1 MGILTRSS
9 TSGGVLKGYCVVY
22 IGENQMKRVV
32 VPVSYL
38 NQPSFQNLLAQ
49 AEEEFGFDHP
59 IGGLTVH
66 CKEDVFIDLTC
77 FLRRL

>member
-1 MGILTRSS
+1 MGILRRSS
-9 TSGGVLKGYCVVY
+9 TSGAVPKGYCVVY
-22 IGENQMKRVV
+22 VRENQMKRVV

-38 NQPSFQNLLAQ
+38 NQASLQGLLAQ

-66 CKEDVFIDLTC
+66 CKEDVFIDVTPRS
-77 FLRRL
+77 RRL